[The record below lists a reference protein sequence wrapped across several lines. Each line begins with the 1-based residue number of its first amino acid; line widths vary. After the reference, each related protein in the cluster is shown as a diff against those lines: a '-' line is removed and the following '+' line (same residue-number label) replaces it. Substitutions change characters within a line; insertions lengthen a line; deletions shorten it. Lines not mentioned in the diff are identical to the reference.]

1 MTSENGRSKSVKVLG
16 FQYEPESLDIN
27 GVCFDKEQ
35 NIPNEESRKIKTLL
49 NSADMENVEYWTQM
63 LSTCVAAR

>member
-35 NIPNEESRKIKTLL
+35 NIPNEESRKIKALL

-63 LSTCVAAR
+63 LSACFAAR